1 MKKMRNSKRGFTLT
15 ELIVVV
21 AIVVIVASAAFVG
34 VAITLENAKR
44 QQDLIND
51 THGRDPTGKDL
62 FEKDAWVE
70 IDKWTKNAA
79 QLLDIH
85 YHTPSSGEDSGSA
98 TPTPTP
104 GTDGGSSS
112 VTNTPTPKATAT
124 PTTASTNTP
133 TPTPTTTTGSKPS
146 NISNLPGSVSTGDAS
161 VATASVGSPA
171 DWGSVQAYDCSVSS
185 GNGSCVYSVV
195 IKVSG
200 TNPKIDNPNHKYTVY
215 EEGNG
220 EFRITYTKNDASN
233 LPYDSPTFRV
243 QTKTGSGC
251 KVTVK
256 SIDYYI

>member
-44 QQDLIND
+44 QQKLIND

-85 YHTPSSGEDSGSA
+85 YHTPSSGEGSGST

-104 GTDGGSSS
+104 GTGGGSSS
-112 VTNTPTPKATAT
+112 VSNTPTATPKATSTPT

-133 TPTPTTTTGSKPS
+133 TPTPEPTKASGNTSGNTSYNQVLTSGTATVKADKNKTIKSITITYKNNQNNYSQFYVTYKGGPNGNFNNTNNYVGLNANETGSVTFTPQT
-146 NISNLPGSVSTGDAS
+146 NGQNLTGCEGLIFNHAQGNL
-161 VATASVGSPA
+161 TIVG
-171 DWGSVQAYDCSVSS
+171 
-185 GNGSCVYSVV
+185 
-195 IKVSG
+195 
-200 TNPKIDNPNHKYTVY
+200 YTIEY
-215 EEGNG
+215 M
-220 EFRITYTKNDASN
+220 
-233 LPYDSPTFRV
+233 
-243 QTKTGSGC
+243 
-251 KVTVK
+251 
-256 SIDYYI
+256 